1 MRPFVVVVMSPS
13 FSDFPYFIQVS
24 EDIGIQYSP
33 SVTSAKALYIT
44 ILRGF
49 AGLCEF
55 MLNAICMAPYLQFV

>member
-33 SVTSAKALYIT
+33 SVTSVKALYIT